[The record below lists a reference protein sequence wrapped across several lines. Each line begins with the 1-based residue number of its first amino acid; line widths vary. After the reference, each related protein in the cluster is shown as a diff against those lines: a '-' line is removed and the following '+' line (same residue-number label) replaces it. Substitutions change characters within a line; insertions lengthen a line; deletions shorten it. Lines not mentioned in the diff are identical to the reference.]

1 MHSVDYIESR
11 LIIFLET
18 AKMPKGK
25 AKKFIDK
32 KNSVTFH
39 LVHRSQ
45 RDPLVADETA
55 PQRVLV
61 PVESQPA
68 KSEKKN
74 LDDEKRKK
82 EQQKYGIYF
91 DDDYDYLQH
100 LKDVSTL
107 TTEWERVDCIP
118 SKAKEQKDAP
128 KINLPSSVFASNVE
142 EKVGLLNKAAP
153 VSGLRL
159 DLDPDVVAAMDD
171 DFNFD
176 DPENQLED
184 NFIELAN
191 ASCSEIEE
199 GEGGSDVSSEG
210 QMKFSDEEED
220 EVCSLNGPQF
230 MFKDEET
237 KSRFTEYS
245 MSSSVIRRNE
255 QLKLLD
261 DKFERM
267 YASYDDSEIGALEG
281 EEIEGSL
288 PPDSELLLQCV
299 TEFEKQQNEAA
310 DNVAQLMKDRMK
322 ILDKE
327 YSSSEDENDLENLV
341 VDAREKDKWDCQS
354 IISTYSNIYNHP
366 KLISEP
372 KNPQKIKI
380 DPRTGIPKNVFDGPS
395 GKLTA
400 KSLAQF
406 NQQHEDSKPKGPR
419 SVAETMKSTLSI
431 LSVRPK
437 DETPEERKERKKALK
452 EYRKER
458 RLERKAN
465 SEAFKEEKKRQEKIA
480 LNNRQNVQ
488 GNKIL

>member
-1 MHSVDYIESR
+1 M
-11 LIIFLET
+11 
-18 AKMPKGK
+18 GK
-25 AKKFIDK
+25 TKKFIDK

-61 PVESQPA
+61 PVESQPT

-74 LDDEKRKK
+74 VDDEKRRT

-107 TTEWERVDCIP
+107 TTEWERVDSVP
-118 SKAKEQKDAP
+118 SKLKEQKDAP

-176 DPENQLED
+176 DPENELED

-191 ASCSEIEE
+191 ADCSEIEE
-199 GEGGSDVSSEG
+199 EERSDVSSEG
-210 QMKFSDEEED
+210 QMEFSDEEQD
-220 EVCSLNGPQF
+220 EVHSLNGPQF
-230 MFKDEET
+230 TFKDEET

-267 YASYDDSEIGALEG
+267 YAAYDDSEIGALDG
-281 EEIEGSL
+281 EEIEGCL
-288 PPDSELLLQCV
+288 PPDSELVLQCV
-299 TEFEKQQNEAA
+299 AEFEKQKNEAA
-310 DNVAQLMKDRMK
+310 DNVAELMKDRMK
-322 ILDKE
+322 ILEKE
-327 YSSSEDENDLENLV
+327 YSSSEDENDLEDLV
-341 VDAREKDKWDCQS
+341 VDAREKDKWDCNS

-372 KNPQKIKI
+372 KNPQKIKVYS
-380 DPRTGIPKNVFDGPS
+380 RTGIPKNVLENPA

-400 KSLAQF
+400 KTLAEF
-406 NQQHEDSKPKGPR
+406 DQQNEDSKPKGLR
-419 SVAETMKSTLSI
+419 SIAETMKSTLSI
-431 LSVRPK
+431 LSIRPK
-437 DETPEERKERKKALK
+437 GETPEERKERKKALK
-452 EYRKER
+452 EYRQER

-465 SEAFKEEKKRQEKIA
+465 SQAFKEEKKRQEKIA

-488 GNKIL
+488 GNRIL